1 MIYFVSL
8 QQRFPTEGIQC
19 ISVEESLRLLEPLR
33 IVGLDTET
41 EGFSPFLKKLLLV
54 QLGCREFQVV
64 IDTTTIDIR
73 FYKGYLESD
82 RLFLGWNLKFDLK
95 FLFYHGIVPRNVY
108 DGYLM
113 EKAIWQGWP
122 SGMHS
127 LSLKSAGEHYCGVEL
142 DKSVRG
148 KIIWSK
154 TLSDD
159 IIFYAADDV
168 KYLEEIREKQM
179 KVFRDRGQEKFLE
192 IDVENKAV
200 LPIAY
205 FEFCG
210 VKLDESKWRLKMEKD
225 ARELRSS
232 ESVLNSWVEEHY
244 PDDPRFCKRD
254 LQGDLWGGFD
264 DSPKCII
271 NWNSAKQVIPLFEA
285 EGFNLLTKDKKTGLM
300 KKSVDATIIEG
311 QGEKSSI
318 SKPYL
323 AYKAAQKVVSTYGQ
337 NVIDL
342 INPVTGRIHTNF
354 NQIGTDTFRLSSGGG
369 EDTEVIPGRKVP
381 LINLQNMPSDKDT
394 REAFVAEEGNSFI
407 SIDFSG
413 EESVILAN
421 ISRDKAMIELFTTG
435 CGDLHSLV
443 AKMIYPEQLADIPV
457 EMVKKVRPDLRKS
470 AKSPEFTLAYGGN
483 ESTLAMKDHIP
494 MEEAQTIVSNYFKGF
509 PGVKDYQDNARKTV
523 MQKGYIDECPEVG
536 YRTYIYDFKEMQNA
550 AEKFK
555 EPGFWDTYR
564 KLKVENPQHPTVQLV
579 RWYFKRKSATER
591 QGVNYRIQS
600 RGSAIFKIAAVNFFK
615 WIVDNNL
622 FGAVKMCIPV
632 HDEFDV
638 EAPKEIAEEVALKL
652 KECMVNAGRFIC
664 RIVPLDADISYNK
677 DGSLPDHWVH
687 G

>member
-1 MIYFVSL
+1 MVYFVSA

-54 QLGCREFQVV
+54 QLGCKEFQVV
-64 IDTTTIDIR
+64 IDVTTIDIR
-73 FYKGYLESD
+73 LYKEFLESD

-95 FLFYHGIVPRNVY
+95 FLFYHGIIPRNVY

-179 KVFRDRGQEKFLE
+179 KIFRDRGQGKFLE
-192 IDVENKAV
+192 IDIENKAV

-210 VKLDESKWRLKMEKD
+210 VKLDETKWRLKMEKD
-225 ARELRSS
+225 AKELKSS
-232 ESVLNSWVEEHY
+232 ESALNNWVERHY

-254 LQGDLWGGFD
+254 LQGNLFTGFD
-264 DSPKCII
+264 TDPKCII

-311 QGEKSSI
+311 QMEKSSI

-323 AYKAAQKVVSTYGQ
+323 TYKAAQKVVSTYGQ
-337 NVIDL
+337 NVLDL

-369 EDTEVIPGRKVP
+369 EDTEVIPGKKVP
-381 LINLQNMPSDKDT
+381 LINLQNIPADKDT

-421 ISRDKAMIELFTTG
+421 ISKDKAMIELFTTG
-435 CGDLHSLV
+435 CGDLHNLV
-443 AKMIYPEQLADIPV
+443 AKMVYKEELKDVPV
-457 EMVKKVRPDLRKS
+457 EDIKKVRPDLRKK
-470 AKSPEFTLAYGGN
+470 AKAPEF
-483 ESTLAMKDHIP
+483 
-494 MEEAQTIVSNYFKGF
+494 
-509 PGVKDYQDNARKTV
+509 
-523 MQKGYIDECPEVG
+523 
-536 YRTYIYDFKEMQNA
+536 
-550 AEKFK
+550 
-555 EPGFWDTYR
+555 
-564 KLKVENPQHPTVQLV
+564 QLV
-579 RWYFKRKSATER
+579 
-591 QGVNYRIQS
+591 
-600 RGSAIFKIAAVNFFK
+600 
-615 WIVDNNL
+615 
-622 FGAVKMCIPV
+622 
-632 HDEFDV
+632 
-638 EAPKEIAEEVALKL
+638 
-652 KECMVNAGRFIC
+652 
-664 RIVPLDADISYNK
+664 
-677 DGSLPDHWVH
+677 
-687 G
+687 

>member
-1 MIYFVSL
+1 MIYFVSA

-54 QLGCREFQVV
+54 QLGCKEFQVV
-64 IDTTTIDIR
+64 IDATTIDIKL
-73 FYKGYLESD
+73 YKEYLESD

-108 DGYLM
+108 DGCLM

-142 DKSVRG
+142 DKSIRG

-168 KYLEEIREKQM
+168 RYLEEIREKQM
-179 KVFRDRGQEKFLE
+179 QIFKDRGQERFLE

-210 VKLDESKWRLKMEKD
+210 VKLDENKWRLKMEKD
-225 ARELRSS
+225 AKELKSS
-232 ESVLNSWVEEHY
+232 ESALNSWVEEHY
-244 PDDPRFCKRD
+244 LNDPRFCKRD
-254 LQGDLWGGFD
+254 LQGDLFTGFD
-264 DSPKCII
+264 TDPKCII

-285 EGFNLLTKDKKTGLM
+285 EGFNLLTKDKKTGQM

-311 QGEKSSI
+311 QIDKSSI
-318 SKPYL
+318 SRPYL

-369 EDTEVIPGRKVP
+369 EDTEVIPGRKIP
-381 LINLQNMPSDKDT
+381 LINLQNMPADKDT

-413 EESVILAN
+413 EESVVLAN

-443 AKMIYPEQLADIPV
+443 AKMVYGNELKDIPV
-457 EMVKKVRPDLRKS
+457 EKIKKVRPDLRKK
-470 AKSPEFTLAYGGN
+470 AKAPEF
-483 ESTLAMKDHIP
+483 
-494 MEEAQTIVSNYFKGF
+494 
-509 PGVKDYQDNARKTV
+509 
-523 MQKGYIDECPEVG
+523 
-536 YRTYIYDFKEMQNA
+536 
-550 AEKFK
+550 
-555 EPGFWDTYR
+555 
-564 KLKVENPQHPTVQLV
+564 QLV
-579 RWYFKRKSATER
+579 
-591 QGVNYRIQS
+591 
-600 RGSAIFKIAAVNFFK
+600 
-615 WIVDNNL
+615 
-622 FGAVKMCIPV
+622 
-632 HDEFDV
+632 
-638 EAPKEIAEEVALKL
+638 
-652 KECMVNAGRFIC
+652 
-664 RIVPLDADISYNK
+664 
-677 DGSLPDHWVH
+677 
-687 G
+687 